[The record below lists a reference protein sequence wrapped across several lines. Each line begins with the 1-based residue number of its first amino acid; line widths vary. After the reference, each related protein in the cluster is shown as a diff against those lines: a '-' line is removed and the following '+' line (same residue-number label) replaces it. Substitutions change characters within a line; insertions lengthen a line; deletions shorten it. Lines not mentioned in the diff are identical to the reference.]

1 MKRLLWKLIF
11 TAIILNLTFF
21 LFVNRDRFLRPF
33 DPVYFSKLYS
43 ESQYVVGSGSQ
54 GIGDDGVY
62 AFAGYYYLFQKG
74 DPSQIN
80 FEHPPLGKYLIGLS
94 IFLFNNENAINIFY
108 FILILA
114 TTYKLGKIILKDNL
128 LALSAV
134 WLVSINRIML
144 ENLNLSLLDLPFI
157 LFILLGLYFFIKGL
171 NKPQGLYISS
181 IFWGLVFSTKFFP
194 ALVLFFSLF
203 TLIILFYKS
212 NLLFTFLK
220 SSLLIPII
228 YLVTHT
234 AFFIYHPSL
243 VEFLRHKKWMVDW
256 WTGSPVTIGN
266 IWRNIFTGSYIDSVG
281 DLKFTRFWNL
291 MIPTVAVLSLTRLRK
306 NLLKEKNLPILT
318 IYSFCIVYLIYL
330 TFFNN
335 GILKFY
341 MHLYPLLVIMA
352 IDNLR
357 IIYKQI
363 FRK

>member
-1 MKRLLWKLIF
+1 MKSFFWRAIL

-21 LFVNRDRFLRPF
+21 LFFNRNRFLKPF
-33 DPVYFSKLYS
+33 DAVYFSKLYS
-43 ESQYVVGSGSQ
+43 QSQYVVGSGSQ

-74 DPSQIN
+74 DPSQVN

-94 IFLFNNENAINIFY
+94 ILLFNNENAINIFY

-128 LALSAV
+128 LAIFAV

-171 NKPQGLYISS
+171 EKSKSLYISS
-181 IFWGLVFSTKFFP
+181 IFWGLAFSTKFFP
-194 ALVLFFSLF
+194 SLVLFSALF
-203 TLIILFYKS
+203 TLLVFVYKRKFLFAY
-212 NLLFTFLK
+212 LT
-220 SSLLIPII
+220 SLISIPII
-228 YLVTHT
+228 YLISHV
-234 AFFIYHPSL
+234 FFFVYHPSL
-243 VEFLRHKKWMVDW
+243 IEFLRHKKWMVDW

-281 DLKFTRFWNL
+281 DLKFTQFWNL
-291 MIPTVAVLSLTRLRK
+291 IIPAVAVLSLTRLRK
-306 NLLKEKNLPILT
+306 NFLKEKNLPVLV
-318 IYSFCIVYLIYL
+318 IYSFCIVYLMYL

-341 MHLYPLLVIMA
+341 MHLYPLFVILA

-357 IIYKQI
+357 IIYNKI